1 MAKSLMGT
9 GAAFSYKI
17 FSIVFDMNRDDRRPL
32 CFTNLHF
39 DYYKAILI
47 LLPKACFVNI
57 RDGNGENTGRLRTA
71 VRCATI
77 KKHIA
82 YELEFM
88 RRKA

>member
-1 MAKSLMGT
+1 MAKGLMGT

-39 DYYKAILI
+39 DIIKPSSSYSQKPVSSIFAT
-47 LLPKACFVNI
+47 
-57 RDGNGENTGRLRTA
+57 GTGENTGRLRTA
-71 VRCATI
+71 GRCATI